1 MTYLRRA
8 FKYLL
13 QICIIFVVIITALML
28 TGFVSGDVSV
38 AFRHGWKSIA
48 YIGAMFAVVS
58 LAYPYFG
65 YAKRNIHAQGDPA
78 EHWAL
83 IHAAMASRGY
93 VKAGET
99 ENGGYRYHLTGFMR
113 VMRLWEDYIT
123 IEPMLNMKKSGVR
136 VSALDGWTA
145 YTKDGLPSAQ
155 WEYTIAVFED
165 HNEILSK

>member
-28 TGFVSGDVSV
+28 TGFVSSDVSV

-99 ENGGYRYHLTGFMR
+99 EDGGCRYHLTGFMR

-123 IEPMLNMKKSGVR
+123 IEPVLGGFQAEGPVR
-136 VSALDGWTA
+136 DLARIVSA
-145 YTKDGLPSAQ
+145 
-155 WEYTIAVFED
+155 ID
-165 HNEILSK
+165 HKINTYGN